1 MTHPILEKIA
11 LALGL
16 TTKKRRAE
24 LDEAERIARQKFI
37 KDLTQRK

>member
-11 LALGL
+11 LALGI

-24 LDEAERIARQKFI
+24 LDEAERIAFQEFI
-37 KDLTQRK
+37 KEENSTK